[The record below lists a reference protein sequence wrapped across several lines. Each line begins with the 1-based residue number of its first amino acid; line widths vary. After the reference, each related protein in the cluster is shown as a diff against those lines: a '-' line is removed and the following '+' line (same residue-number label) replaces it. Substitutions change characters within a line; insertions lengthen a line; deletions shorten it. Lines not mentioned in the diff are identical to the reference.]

1 MRPRAIA
8 LLSLAVP
15 IAILTACALR
25 YTVATQNLVPPKVLK
40 ASNPSYTKAAMDA
53 HVTGSVELMLRIGA
67 DGRPDRVRVVKSLDK
82 IHGLDAAAV
91 SAARRYEFSPAT
103 LNGKPVAVEDVQLS
117 MSFRIY

>member
-1 MRPRAIA
+1 MRPRTIA
-8 LLSLAVP
+8 LLPLALLAV
-15 IAILTACALR
+15 LSACAPR

-53 HVTGSVELMLRIGA
+53 HVTGSVELMLRIRA
-67 DGRPDRVRVVKSLDK
+67 DGKPDRVRVVKSLDK
-82 IHGLDAAAV
+82 LHGLDAEAV
-91 SAARRYEFSPAT
+91 SAARKYEFAPAT